1 MSWEVPIMRSMTLS
15 CDRALMRADWRRLWP
30 LAFGYAVFWLCVLPL
45 ALWSQCRDMSVGEGF
60 VRLYGLRQVNN
71 HLFGCTEAAVIVS
84 ACFAVLLAMALFAY
98 LMNGRSVGL
107 MHALPIRRGRQFYV
121 HFSVGVQMFTAVHVL
136 TAAIVLL
143 VQAGSGLVCLRSTME
158 WLAVAEITCLFFFAL
173 ASLCAMVTGWLLALP
188 VIYAGVNFMFAA
200 FHLLS
205 CAMLDLYSWGV
216 DGMSW
221 PAWIDWLTP
230 VVRIFVRVNDS
241 KEVLLGTA
249 EGREIYLDCLS
260 STAWWTLLAYTLVAV
275 ALVALAYFFYRLRHS
290 ETAGDAVVFSWLH
303 PIVLY
308 VISAAGGMGLG
319 MLLWMLLGY
328 YSSNGNAVILFFCEV
343 FTGLL
348 VYFAVR
354 MLLQKSFKVFDRRGW
369 LGAAALAVLLLAV
382 TLCVRFDLFGVER
395 YVPKADNVRYV
406 YTYAYG
412 LIDSGKVAESE
423 QIEKITAIHKAIVE
437 QGESDDALVDRVMNG
452 ADPNA
457 VYLSI
462 NLNYTMKSG
471 ADVNRY
477 YDVVVQRGTPLY
489 DALNALY
496 QDETY
501 RQESVANAYAYVD
514 ETKDEITGGWVEVWN
529 LPAPSV
535 DGVVATEEATSASDQ
550 LTKAQAQ
557 RIYEALQQYARRKA
571 AEKQD
576 VITALKS
583 DTGMASVGLDIYT
596 KEKPTAAG
604 SGYIDTTDSG
614 SVYIGDIPCD
624 CTEVLEL
631 LAEFGFAPSVA
642 AMTR

>member
-1 MSWEVPIMRSMTLS
+1 MRSMTLS
-15 CDRALMRADWRRLWP
+15 CDRALMRTDWRRLWP

-60 VRLYGLRQVNN
+60 VRLYGLRQVND
-71 HLFGCTEAAVIVS
+71 HLFGSTQAAVIVS

-98 LMNGRSVGL
+98 LMNSRSVGL
-107 MHALPIRRGRQFYV
+107 MHSLPIRRGRQFYV

-143 VQAGSGLVCLRSTME
+143 VQAAAGLVCFRSTME

-173 ASLCAMVTGWLLALP
+173 AALCAMITGWLLAVP

-200 FHLLS
+200 FHLLG

-216 DGMSW
+216 SGISW

-230 VVRIFVRVNDS
+230 VVRMFVRVDDS
-241 KEVLLGTA
+241 REVLIGTA
-249 EGREIYLDCLS
+249 EGWDIYLSCLS
-260 STAWWTLLAYTLVAV
+260 SSAWWTLLAYTLVAA

-290 ETAGDAVVFSWLH
+290 ETAGDAIVFPWLR

-308 VISAAGGMGLG
+308 VISVAGGMGLG

-328 YSSNGNAVILFFCEV
+328 YGSNGNAVILFFCEV

-348 VYFAVR
+348 VYFAVQ
-354 MLLQKSFKVFDRRGW
+354 MLLQKSFKVFGRRGW
-369 LGAAALAVLLLAV
+369 LGAAVLAVLLLAV

-395 YVPKADNVRYV
+395 YVPKADKVRSV
-406 YTYAYG
+406 YSYAYG
-412 LIDSGKVAESE
+412 VIDGSRVTDPE
-423 QIEKITAIHKAIVE
+423 QIEKITAIHQAIVE
-437 QGESDDALVDRVMNG
+437 QGKSDSPLVDRVMNG

-457 VYLSI
+457 VYLGI
-462 NLNYTMKSG
+462 NINYSMKSG

-489 DALNALY
+489 DALNNLY
-496 QDETY
+496 QDEAY
-501 RQESVANAYAYVD
+501 RQESIANAYACVD
-514 ETKDEITGGWVEVWN
+514 ETTDMITGGWVEVWN
-529 LPAPSV
+529 LPAAV
-535 DGVVATEEATSASDQ
+535 DGVVDTEEATSSSGE

-557 RIYEALQQYARRKA
+557 RIYDALQQYAQRKA

-576 VITALKS
+576 VITALQS
-583 DTGMASVGLDIYT
+583 DTGDASVGLDIYT
-596 KEKPTAAG
+596 EKKPTAINNG
-604 SGYIDTTDSG
+604 NIDSTDS
-614 SVYIGDIPCD
+614 SSFYIGDIPRD

-631 LAEFGFAPSVA
+631 LVEFGFAPSVS